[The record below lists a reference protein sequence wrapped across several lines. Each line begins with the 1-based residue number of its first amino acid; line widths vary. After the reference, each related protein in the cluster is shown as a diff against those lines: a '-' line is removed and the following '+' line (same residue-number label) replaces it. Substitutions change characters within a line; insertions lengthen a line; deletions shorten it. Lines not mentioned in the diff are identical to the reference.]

1 MFKLY
6 VYLKEVLLKVWLWI
20 LFFMILKVVL
30 LDISLVCVRLSVLFF
45 KRYFD
50 DFLKYFI
57 KYMNFIFFKNLEV
70 LIVL

>member
-1 MFKLY
+1 
-6 VYLKEVLLKVWLWI
+6 
-20 LFFMILKVVL
+20 MILKVVL
-30 LDISLVCVRLSVLFF
+30 LDISLVYVCVRLSVLCF

-70 LIVL
+70 YVLIVL